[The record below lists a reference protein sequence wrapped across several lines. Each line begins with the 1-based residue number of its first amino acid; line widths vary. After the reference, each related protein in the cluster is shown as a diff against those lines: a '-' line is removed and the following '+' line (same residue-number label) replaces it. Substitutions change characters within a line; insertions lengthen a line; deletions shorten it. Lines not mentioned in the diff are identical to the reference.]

1 MGFVLT
7 EKELSKNN
15 AFKIEINLSENIPF
29 TLFIPRDE
37 NVLQINKGVMQG
49 EVDIESLKLE
59 LSQKFSININSI
71 DFRINK
77 TNNVIVEFSSELKI
91 DQETIINVL
100 QQTISQELPH
110 TFRNKDTKK
119 PLIYITNDLFGIPL
133 IGSIYFGVI
142 DRGTN
147 LLQIRPITGCPL
159 NCPFCSVDE
168 GPISKTKLRDY
179 IVDTDYLVNTYNS
192 IVAEKKLKEAEAH
205 LDGQGEPMAYPY
217 LPELVQKLQENEN
230 TKIVSIQTNGWY
242 LTEQLIDELAEV
254 NLTRINLSINALSS
268 SLSKKLSGKGDYRID
283 KMLEL
288 AEYIANSKI
297 SLLLAPLWIPGINDQ
312 DIEEIVQFSLK
323 VNSNETKYPTLGI
336 QNYLTHD
343 VGRNLKGIPQ
353 KKFAEFNQQL
363 RNIEKKFGAKN
374 LVLKPYMFNTYKTEM
389 IPNPMKINE
398 IVTAEVV
405 LLGRQM
411 GEVIV
416 KAKNRLIHVSDV
428 AHLSLG
434 KKIKVRITRNRHNI
448 FFAESV

>member
-1 MGFVLT
+1 
-7 EKELSKNN
+7 
-15 AFKIEINLSENIPF
+15 
-29 TLFIPRDE
+29 
-37 NVLQINKGVMQG
+37 
-49 EVDIESLKLE
+49 
-59 LSQKFSININSI
+59 
-71 DFRINK
+71 
-77 TNNVIVEFSSELKI
+77 
-91 DQETIINVL
+91 
-100 QQTISQELPH
+100 
-110 TFRNKDTKK
+110 
-119 PLIYITNDLFGIPL
+119 
-133 IGSIYFGVI
+133 
-142 DRGTN
+142 
-147 LLQIRPITGCPL
+147 
-159 NCPFCSVDE
+159 
-168 GPISKTKLRDY
+168 
-179 IVDTDYLVNTYNS
+179 
-192 IVAEKKLKEAEAH
+192 
-205 LDGQGEPMAYPY
+205 
-217 LPELVQKLQENEN
+217 
-230 TKIVSIQTNGWY
+230 

-323 VNSNETKYPTLGI
+323 VNSNETKHPTLGI

-343 VGRNLKGIPQ
+343 VGRNMKGIPQ

-363 RNIEKKFGAKN
+363 RKIEKKFGAKN

-389 IPNPMKINE
+389 IANPMKINE
-398 IVTAEVV
+398 IVNAEVV

-428 AHLSLG
+428 THLSLG

>member
-29 TLFIPRDE
+29 TLSIPRDE

-77 TNNVIVEFSSELKI
+77 TNKVFVEFSSELKI

-110 TFRNKDTKK
+110 TLRNKDTKK

-205 LDGQGEPMAYPY
+205 LDGQGEPMSYPY

-363 RNIEKKFGAKN
+363 RKIEKKFGAKN

-398 IVTAEVV
+398 IVNAEVV

-428 AHLSLG
+428 THFSLG

>member
-29 TLFIPRDE
+29 TLSIPRDE

-77 TNNVIVEFSSELKI
+77 TNKVFVEFSSELKI

-110 TFRNKDTKK
+110 TLRNKDTKK

-205 LDGQGEPMAYPY
+205 LDGQGEPMSYPY

-363 RNIEKKFGAKN
+363 RKIEKKFGAKN

-398 IVTAEVV
+398 IVNAEVV

-428 AHLSLG
+428 THFSLG
-434 KKIKVRITRNRHNI
+434 KKIKVRIIRNRHNI
-448 FFAESV
+448 FFAEAV